1 MGKSILITGGARS
14 GKSRLAEGW
23 ATRDGTAIYIA
34 TCRAGDSE
42 MKDRIAEHRARRGPE
57 WVTLEEP
64 LDLVG
69 VLDSTDGQG
78 TRLVDCL
85 TLWLANLMEDGN
97 DWQSSV
103 EDLVQTLHRQ
113 ASPVILVTDE
123 VGSGIVPE
131 NPLARDFRDALGLVN
146 QVIADAADEVYLAVA
161 GHPLKVKPDAT
172 G

>member
-57 WVTLEEP
+57 WKTLEEP
-64 LDLVG
+64 LDLAG
-69 VLDSTDGQG
+69 VLDRTDGQG

-97 DWQSSV
+97 DWQGSV
-103 EDLVQTLHRQ
+103 EDLVRTLHRQ
-113 ASPVILVTDE
+113 SSPVILVTNE

-131 NPLARDFRDALGLVN
+131 RPLARDFRDALGLVN
-146 QVIADAADEVYLAVA
+146 QAIAVASDEVYLAVA
-161 GHPLKVKPDAT
+161 GHPLKVKPDAV